1 MTFQQFLR
9 SEKKND
15 APEPDYL
22 AMDSTTESDI
32 KAILPDIEF
41 GYGSGLHTGGKKL
54 AALFKRSAYQAYFST
69 AGAKYDPFNKTVSEL
84 IGRYDKMVQD
94 FVPNVMHKAEKEF
107 EDSFLVMLWALPVL
121 LKYLPLDQIIL
132 ALGCAI
138 TEMKII
144 VMHPDHH
151 VISSVILALMQL
163 LRPLRWC
170 PPVIVILPDQY
181 QEIIGKNETSQ

>member
-1 MTFQQFLR
+1 MT
-9 SEKKND
+9 
-15 APEPDYL
+15 
-22 AMDSTTESDI
+22 
-32 KAILPDIEF
+32 
-41 GYGSGLHTGGKKL
+41 
-54 AALFKRSAYQAYFST
+54 ALFKRSAYQAYFST

-181 QEIIGKNETSQ
+181 QEIIGEK